1 LSEKHDNADFLKG
14 VELAMTACYRD
25 SSLIYDNL
33 NMSVDNL
40 KAFET
45 YKQVYGLKR
54 LNKNHKRIARLQY
67 AYHSLFRKKSDK

>member
-1 LSEKHDNADFLKG
+1 MSAKYDSEDFLKG

-33 NMSVDNL
+33 NMSIDNL
-40 KAFET
+40 KAFEL

-67 AYHSLFRKKSDK
+67 AYLSLFRNNKE